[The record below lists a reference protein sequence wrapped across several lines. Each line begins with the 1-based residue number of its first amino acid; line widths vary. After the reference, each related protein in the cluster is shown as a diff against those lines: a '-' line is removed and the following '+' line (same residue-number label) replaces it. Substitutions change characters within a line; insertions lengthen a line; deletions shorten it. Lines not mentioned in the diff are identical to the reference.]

1 MNSCVNPLL
10 FSGSF
15 AFAQDDTLSS
25 FWGIAEESCVSH
37 VRFAHMFVVHVFVE
51 PVFVLLLH
59 VLVVLHV
66 FVSLLLLL
74 LHPHHPVL
82 DDLFFHSAS
91 SVMSHV
97 IGVEKLKALFALS
110 HDKYRCK
117 NLCDALVGSVGAV
130 IGSL

>member
-1 MNSCVNPLL
+1 
-10 FSGSF
+10 
-15 AFAQDDTLSS
+15 
-25 FWGIAEESCVSH
+25 
-37 VRFAHMFVVHVFVE
+37 MFTVHVLVE

-82 DDLFFHSAS
+82 DDLFFHSAT

-97 IGVEKLKALFALS
+97 IGVFSKSNALFALS

-117 NLCDALVGSVGAV
+117 NLCDALVGSIGAV
-130 IGSL
+130 IDSLYFHVTGAILSFHQFTSNFTVTTFIHFA

>member
-1 MNSCVNPLL
+1 MNLL
-10 FSGSF
+10 SFSTVHVLLLHVF
-15 AFAQDDTLSS
+15 ILSL
-25 FWGIAEESCVSH
+25 FVH
-37 VRFAHMFVVHVFVE
+37 VFTVHVFVE

-74 LHPHHPVL
+74 HPHHPVL
-82 DDLFFHSAS
+82 DDLFFHSAT
-91 SVMSHV
+91 SVISHV
-97 IGVEKLKALFALS
+97 IGVFSKSNALFALS